1 MKVTVKGDTVVIEL
15 KLHKPR
21 ESTTGKSMIRYSSGG
36 FKDLDGH
43 SSLRANV
50 TVIERK

>member
-15 KLHKPR
+15 KLQKAR
-21 ESTTGKSMIRYSSGG
+21 ESSTGKSLIRFSSGG
-36 FKDLDGH
+36 FKDVDGNN
-43 SSLRANV
+43 SLRANV